1 MQRTYRYEEMLPS
14 EFLKAVEKMPVF
26 IVPTGLLEWH
36 ADHLP
41 LGQDA
46 LKAHGIC
53 EAIAQKLGGGIVL
66 PPNYYGRPGY
76 ASYVGTLT
84 FSEKCLE
91 ILFTELLG
99 ELEKVGAR
107 VVLILTGHYGP
118 CQVDFVKKVAHDFQ
132 KTHPAMRILAQPEYE
147 GVKINGESP
156 EDHAGLWET
165 SLFWYLRP
173 ELTHMDKFN
182 EIPARKRYY
191 DNPPNDFYH
200 ETEEWKFG
208 DPVLPGASREL
219 GKKAVDIISDHL
231 AARIRTALSEL
242 GLDPHS

>member
-1 MQRTYRYEEMLPS
+1 MQRTCRYEEMLPQ
-14 EFLKAVEKMPVF
+14 EFLQAVQEMPVF

-53 EAIAQKLGGGIVL
+53 EVIARKLGGGIVL
-66 PPNYYGRPGY
+66 PPTYFGRPGY

-84 FSEKCLE
+84 FSETCLTM
-91 ILFTELLG
+91 LFTELLG

-118 CQVDFVKKVAHDFQ
+118 CQVNFVKKVAADFQ
-132 KTHPAMRILAQPEYE
+132 AAHPAMRIIAQPEYE
-147 GVKINGESP
+147 DVLIDGESP

-165 SLFWYLRP
+165 SLFWHLHP
-173 ELTHMDKFN
+173 ELTHMDQFN
-182 EIPARKRYY
+182 PFPKPSCRY
-191 DNPPNDFYH
+191 DNPPNTYGNDP
-200 ETEEWKFG
+200 ENWRFG
-208 DPVLPGASREL
+208 DPVLPRACPEL
-219 GKKAVDIISDHL
+219 GARAVDIISDHI
-231 AARIRTALSEL
+231 AAKVGEALKEL
-242 GLDPHS
+242 HLR

>member
-1 MQRTYRYEEMLPS
+1 MQRTCRYEEMLPD
-14 EFLKAVEKMPVF
+14 EFLRAVEEMPVF

-53 EAIAQKLGGGIVL
+53 EAIARKLGGGVVL

-84 FSEKCLE
+84 FSEACLTL
-91 ILFTELLG
+91 LFTELLA

-118 CQVDFVKKVAHDFQ
+118 CQVDFVKKVAADFQ
-132 KTHPAMRILAQPEYE
+132 AAHPDMRIIAQPEYE
-147 GVKINGESP
+147 GVTIDGESP

-165 SLFWYLRP
+165 SLFWHLHP
-173 ELTHMDKFN
+173 ELTHMDRFN
-182 EIPARKRYY
+182 AFPQPQCRY
-191 DNPPNDFYH
+191 DNPPNGHYH
-200 ETEEWKFG
+200 DPEVWRFG
-208 DPVLPGASREL
+208 DPVLPRACPEL
-219 GKKAVDIISDHL
+219 GARAVDIISDHIAAKLRAAL
-231 AARIRTALSEL
+231 AEL
-242 GLDPHS
+242 HLC

>member
-1 MQRTYRYEEMLPS
+1 MRRTYRYEEMLPD
-14 EFLKAVEKMPVF
+14 EFLQAVQEMPVF

-53 EAIAQKLGGGIVL
+53 EEIARKLGGGIVL

-84 FSEKCLE
+84 FSERCLTL
-91 ILFTELLG
+91 LFTELLA

-107 VVLILTGHYGP
+107 VVLILTGHYGS
-118 CQVDFVKKVAHDFQ
+118 CQVDFIKKVAQDFQ
-132 KTHPAMRILAQPEYE
+132 NGHPHMRILAQPEYE
-147 GVKINGESP
+147 GVTVDGESP

-165 SLFWYLRP
+165 SMFWHLHP
-173 ELTHMDKFN
+173 HLTHMDKFN
-182 EIPARKRYY
+182 EIPKPMRVY
-191 DNPPNDFYH
+191 DNPPNTKGPDR
-200 ETEEWKFG
+200 ENWRFG
-208 DPVLPGASREL
+208 DPVLPRASREL
-219 GKKAVDIISDHL
+219 GARAVDIITDYIVEI
-231 AARIRTALSEL
+231 IREALSQVGE
-242 GLDPHS
+242 

>member
-1 MQRTYRYEEMLPS
+1 MQRTFRYEEMLPD
-14 EFLKAVEKMPVF
+14 EFLRSVEEMPVF
-26 IVPTGLLEWH
+26 IIPTGLLEWH

-53 EAIAQKLGGGIVL
+53 EAIASKLGGGIVL

-84 FSEKCLE
+84 FSEKCLTL
-91 ILFTELLG
+91 LFTELLG
-99 ELEKVGAR
+99 ELEKVGAK

-118 CQVDFVKKVAHDFQ
+118 CQVDFVKKVAADFQ
-132 KTHPAMRILAQPEYE
+132 KEHPHMRIIAQPEYE
-147 GVKINGESP
+147 GVQVEGESP

-165 SLFWYLRP
+165 SLFWHLHP

-182 EIPARKRYY
+182 EIPNRKRYY

-200 ETEEWKFG
+200 EQEEWRFG
-208 DPVLPGASREL
+208 DPVLPRACPEL
-219 GKKAVDIISDHL
+219 GAKAVDIISDHI
-231 AARIRTALSEL
+231 AAKLRAALQEL
-242 GLDPHS
+242 KSDK

>member
-1 MQRTYRYEEMLPS
+1 MQRTYRYEEMLPD
-14 EFLKAVEKMPVF
+14 EFLRAVKEMPVF

-53 EAIAQKLGGGIVL
+53 EAIARKLGGGIVL

-84 FSEKCLE
+84 FSEKCLTL
-91 ILFTELLG
+91 LFTELLA
-99 ELEKVGAR
+99 ELEKVGAK

-118 CQVDFVKKVAHDFQ
+118 CQVNFVKKVAENFQ
-132 KTHPAMRILAQPEYE
+132 QTHPHMRIIAQPEYE
-147 GVKINGESP
+147 GVQVEGESP

-165 SLFWYLRP
+165 SIFWHLHP

-182 EIPARKRYY
+182 PFPKPLCRY
-191 DNPPNDFYH
+191 DNPPNTHHGDP
-200 ETEEWKFG
+200 EDWRFG
-208 DPVLPGASREL
+208 DPVLPRACPEL
-219 GKKAVDIISDHL
+219 GLKALEIISDHIVAKL
-231 AARIRTALSEL
+231 KAALEEL
-242 GLDPHS
+242 GL